1 MDLDIC
7 ILPIK
12 TKGFHMKGAHV
23 VCDSVMSGFMQT
35 ECAAFG
41 PPSRHGNLS
50 PCQQRNRG
58 RGSRRRCHHLSGSH
72 VLTTIAVIEIIEI
85 MLGCLVFLIFPHLL
99 FDHVI
104 PSFRAS
110 INFG

>member
-41 PPSRHGNLS
+41 PP
-50 PCQQRNRG
+50 
-58 RGSRRRCHHLSGSH
+58 
-72 VLTTIAVIEIIEI
+72 
-85 MLGCLVFLIFPHLL
+85 
-99 FDHVI
+99 
-104 PSFRAS
+104 
-110 INFG
+110 